1 MFLKFV
7 YGFEKKACTTN
18 QEKIS
23 YKNDLCEKTTHDV
36 NERITNFGSCNVK
49 LCQHIIK
56 KNLAQ
61 STEDLAFCR
70 FHSV

>member
-1 MFLKFV
+1 MALRR
-7 YGFEKKACTTN
+7 ELALLTRKKTLSKTIYV
-18 QEKIS
+18 K
-23 YKNDLCEKTTHDV
+23 KTTHDV